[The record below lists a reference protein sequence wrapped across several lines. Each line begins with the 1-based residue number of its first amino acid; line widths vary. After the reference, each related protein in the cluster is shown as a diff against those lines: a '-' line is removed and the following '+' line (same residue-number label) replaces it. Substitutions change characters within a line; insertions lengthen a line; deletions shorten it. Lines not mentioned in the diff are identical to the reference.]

1 MPLTERALI
10 ERHLDRRWAESGLA
24 DNTRAAYR
32 SDLLHWAAWLAER
45 GSHLLAADRSDLLAF
60 LADRQRAGL
69 SARSAARQW
78 SSLKQFYGELVRRG
92 EVAADPCRHTVAPKL
107 PRALPKA
114 LSERE
119 IEALLAAPDVATPRG
134 LRDKSML
141 ELMYATG
148 LRVSELVGLPSTAVN
163 LRQGVLRVLGKGARE
178 RVLPFGELAQD
189 WLERYLDQARPALL
203 RGRTAASLYVTERGA
218 GMTRQAFWALIKR
231 YARQA
236 GIRTLSPHGL
246 RHSFATHLLEHGA
259 DLRSLQLL
267 LGHAELSTTQ
277 IYTLVAKEGLKRIHA
292 QHHPRG

>member
-1 MPLTERALI
+1 MPQTERELI
-10 ERHLDRRWAESGLA
+10 ERHLDRRWAEAGLA

-32 SDLLHWAAWLAER
+32 SDLLCWAAWLAER
-45 GSHLLAADRSDLLAF
+45 GSRLLAADRAALLAF
-60 LADRQRAGL
+60 LAARQRAGL
-69 SARSAARQW
+69 AARSAARLL

-92 EVAADPCRHTVAPKL
+92 ELRLDPCRHTSAPKL

-119 IEALLAAPDVATPRG
+119 IDALLAAPDVTTPLG

-148 LRVSELVGLPSTAVN
+148 LRVSELVGLPCAAIN

-189 WLERYLDQARPALL
+189 WLERYLEQARPALL
-203 RGRTAASLYVTERGA
+203 AGRTATALYVTERGA

-231 YARQA
+231 YALRA